1 MLLFVLQV
9 PLLEL
14 ELNDDLIN
22 SEQTIFDLV
31 KKIPQGPGLDL
42 YLDNDTIEKYGYV
55 HGTEYKW

>member
-1 MLLFVLQV
+1 MFDAILFI
-9 PLLEL
+9 
-14 ELNDDLIN
+14 DLIN
-22 SEQTIFDLV
+22 SEETIFDLV